1 MGGGGGN
8 KKNQEATD
16 LNLAFVKEIILL
28 KKQYF
33 NVRWMRYELKKKC
46 PFQKSGRPMQS
57 EKLIMNIKFR
67 TNDFPA

>member
-1 MGGGGGN
+1 MGGGGGGN

-33 NVRWMRYELKKKC
+33 NVRSRDEV
-46 PFQKSGRPMQS
+46 
-57 EKLIMNIKFR
+57 
-67 TNDFPA
+67 